1 VSLIFFVVEADEYD
15 SAFFDKRS
23 KFVHYNARTVILN
36 NLEFDHAD
44 IFSDLA
50 AIQTQFH
57 HLVRTV
63 PNNGLIISPANDQ
76 ALNQVLQKGCWTP
89 QSKFT
94 LDETDC
100 EWRAELKSD
109 DGFFFFSVASR

>member
-1 VSLIFFVVEADEYD
+1 MPQNFGISARLGGTPFFVVEADEYD

-23 KFVHYNARTVILN
+23 KFVHYRPRTAILN

-50 AIQTQFH
+50 AIERQFH

-63 PNNGLIISPANDQ
+63 PGE
-76 ALNQVLQKGCWTP
+76 G
-89 QSKFT
+89 
-94 LDETDC
+94 
-100 EWRAELKSD
+100 
-109 DGFFFFSVASR
+109 